1 MAPVL
6 EEMERRVK
14 KEVGRVKVCFPSYV
28 DDLHC
33 GQNDSRR
40 AGDGIDQWER
50 IQDLVVR
57 PRWVVTE
64 VAGEH
69 GLPLAAEREEW
80 MVLRGGE
87 GRKKRWNGLVEKV
100 N

>member
-1 MAPVL
+1 M
-6 EEMERRVK
+6 
-14 KEVGRVKVCFPSYV
+14 KVCFPSYV